1 MISAVLKFFFRR
13 TQVVDIYT
21 DGSAKEGRGAWAFVM
36 VRDGIVV
43 CEKSASIKR
52 ASSNPMEFRA
62 AIEALRA
69 LDGAVGSGGRG
80 KKLVATL
87 FSDSRILIDSM
98 TVWRGTDL
106 RPRGLE
112 AELAALDVL
121 AAKHA
126 ITWKWIRAH
135 AGHEFNER
143 CDQLCIQARDQLG

>member
-1 MISAVLKFFFRR
+1 MLSAILKFLFRR
-13 TQVVDIYT
+13 TPVVDIYT

-43 CEKSASIKR
+43 CEQSAGVKK

-62 AIEALRA
+62 AIEALRS
-69 LDGAVGSGGRG
+69 LQERTT
-80 KKLVATL
+80 ATL
-87 FSDSRILIDSM
+87 YSDSRILIDSM
-98 TVWRGTDL
+98 TVWQGMDL

-112 AELAALDVL
+112 VELVELDAL
-121 AAKHA
+121 AAKHT